1 MKCSIINNQNS
12 NYLKII
18 HKSEKDCIVDDV
30 LIKEGSSVSTD
41 EVLITF
47 K

>member
-1 MKCSIINNQNS
+1 MEVSKMENM
-12 NYLKII
+12 L
-18 HKSEKDCIVDDV
+18 KSEKDCIGDDV
-30 LIKEGSSVSTD
+30 LIKDGSIVSTD